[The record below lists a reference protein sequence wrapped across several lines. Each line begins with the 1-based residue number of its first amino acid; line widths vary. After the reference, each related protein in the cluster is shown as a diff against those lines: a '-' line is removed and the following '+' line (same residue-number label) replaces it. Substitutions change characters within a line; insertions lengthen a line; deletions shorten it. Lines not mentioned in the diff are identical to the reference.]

1 MNQYDPV
8 YYGKCITTS
17 QHQLLNNYTKTDSEI
32 TVRINPVFSPSDL
45 TTWKILLAIMMATSL
60 TNLCWK

>member
-17 QHQLLNNYTKTDSEI
+17 QHQLLKNYTKTDSEI

-45 TTWKILLAIMMATSL
+45 TT
-60 TNLCWK
+60 